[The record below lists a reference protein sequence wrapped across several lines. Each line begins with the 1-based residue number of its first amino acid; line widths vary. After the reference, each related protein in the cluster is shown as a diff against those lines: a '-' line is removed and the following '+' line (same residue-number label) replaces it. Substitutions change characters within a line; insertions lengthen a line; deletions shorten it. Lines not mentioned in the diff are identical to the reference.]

1 MSPLFGVTT
10 ILAAIVMYDSFGVR
24 RSAGE
29 QAKTLNKL
37 IAEMAYNGN
46 LRKPDDYSRL
56 REILGHQPLEV
67 SVGAVL
73 GLLIAT
79 LFSLDQLTPFISWL
93 TTVPIAKEVYIIFGL
108 GAAMIVAP
116 IAILVIAKKK
126 LKKNRKLSEL
136 NKYFIG
142 GNIILGILVLFAG
155 FVAREQIA
163 PYGQRWVVVGLLMV
177 WLIFMMII
185 VWRYLNLR
193 KVSRF
198 SEAMVATR
206 KQEWLRKA
214 GKKK

>member
-1 MSPLFGVTT
+1 L
-10 ILAAIVMYDSFGVR
+10 
-24 RSAGE
+24 
-29 QAKTLNKL
+29 
-37 IAEMAYNGN
+37 
-46 LRKPDDYSRL
+46 
-56 REILGHQPLEV
+56 
-67 SVGAVL
+67 VL
-73 GLLIAT
+73 
-79 LFSLDQLTPFISWL
+79 
-93 TTVPIAKEVYIIFGL
+93 
-108 GAAMIVAP
+108 
-116 IAILVIAKKK
+116 AKKK
-126 LKKNRKLSEL
+126 LKRNRKLSEL

-163 PYGQRWVVVGLLMV
+163 PYGQRWVVIGLLMA

-198 SEAMVATR
+198 SEAIITTR